1 MTGRGRQL
9 VDRQQ
14 QESGRDPTREE
25 DPVSVRAI
33 VIGGGI
39 GGAATALALTA
50 AGLEVEVHEAR
61 PRDADH
67 VGWVTLGPAA
77 MTGLEQIGVAAEMWE
92 RGFPVSRIRS
102 IDPVTGA
109 AKDFARQEPGHRYSS
124 THVWRRDLL
133 AALRRRLDDERI
145 TCYYTS
151 SPAAEALNADLIVGA
166 DGAWSATRHFI
177 GNHTEPSYTGQVIRY
192 GHHPQQVT
200 DLPPGV
206 LHFWRHDNGTVGYVG
221 DDRDGSFW
229 FSRHNSDTPN
239 AGLDTAVMLAPLRD
253 TPVAAVLDDSWV
265 GPCIA
270 LYELDPGGSWHSG
283 NTLIIGDAA
292 HAVSPA
298 AGRGATSTIE
308 DAIMLAKYLHS
319 HDYDI
324 TAALDAFTADR
335 RPIAQATFR
344 PTPGERPTA
353 ATADQLDLSA
363 LRIDPRLRT
372 GQVGRG

>member
-1 MTGRGRQL
+1 M
-9 VDRQQ
+9 
-14 QESGRDPTREE
+14 
-25 DPVSVRAI
+25 SVRAA

-39 GGAATALALTA
+39 GGAATALALTS
-50 AGLEVEVHEAR
+50 AGLEVEVHESR
-61 PRDADH
+61 PRDADQ

-77 MTGLEQIGVAAEMWE
+77 MTGLEQVGVAAELWD

-102 IDPVTGA
+102 IDPATGA
-109 AKDFARQEPGHRYSS
+109 AKDFARQEPGHRYPS

-133 AALRRRLDDERI
+133 AALRQRLDDERI
-145 TCYYTS
+145 ASYYDS
-151 SPAAEALNADLIVGA
+151 SAAASALKADLIVGA
-166 DGAWSATRHFI
+166 DGVRSATRRFV
-177 GNHTEPSYTGQVIRY
+177 GNLTEPSYTGQVIRY
-192 GHHPQQVT
+192 GHHPQPVA
-200 DLPPGV
+200 DLPPSV

-239 AGLDTAVMLAPLRD
+239 VSLDEASMLAPLRD
-253 TPVAAVLDDSWV
+253 TPVAEVLDDSWV

-270 LYELDPGGSWHSG
+270 LYELDPNGRWHSG
-283 NTLIIGDAA
+283 NTVIIGDAA

-324 TAALDAFTADR
+324 AAALDAFTTDR

-344 PTPGERPTA
+344 PTAGQRPIA
-353 ATADQLDLSA
+353 ATADQLDLSTV
-363 LRIDPRLRT
+363 RMDPRSRA
-372 GQVGRG
+372 GRARRG